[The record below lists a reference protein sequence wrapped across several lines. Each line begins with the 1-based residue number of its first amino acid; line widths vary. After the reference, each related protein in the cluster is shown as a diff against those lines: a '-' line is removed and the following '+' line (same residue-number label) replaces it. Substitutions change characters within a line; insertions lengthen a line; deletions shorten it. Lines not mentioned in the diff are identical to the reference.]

1 MIIIQFFRVPFG
13 YRFDL
18 QPFMDAKNIDLPI
31 FARCLCLIYLFFDL
45 PIFLVYLFLLDAV
58 LVNHGNLLN
67 GLGNKSAD

>member
-1 MIIIQFFRVPFG
+1 
-13 YRFDL
+13 
-18 QPFMDAKNIDLPI
+18 MDAKNIDLPI